1 MWRRPIRTCNGPIP
15 ASNIQAIRGNAFRS
29 GLGVGMSPAIKKA
42 PPVIYRP
49 GVGHQKPVCCL
60 IQYVNIPTI
69 NPVTLIRILDGGTAF
84 ASGIRIID
92 GNGGTVSYDGGK
104 P

>member
-1 MWRRPIRTCNGPIP
+1 
-15 ASNIQAIRGNAFRS
+15 
-29 GLGVGMSPAIKKA
+29 MSPAIKKA